1 MTVKDFLGVLIN
13 DNKTTISIQTKN
25 DIGIMTE
32 VANDSR
38 MFDSS
43 LERHYDD
50 VIQLVKIEKKKI
62 FIII

>member
-1 MTVKDFLGVLIN
+1 MTVKEFLGVLIS
-13 DNKTTISIQTKN
+13 DSKTTISIQTKN

-38 MFDSS
+38 MFGSS
-43 LERHYDD
+43 IENHYDD
-50 VIQLVKIEKKKI
+50 VIQLVKVEKKKI

>member
-1 MTVKDFLGVLIN
+1 MTIKDFLGVLIS